1 MLNFKTLVATAL
13 LSCAC
18 VFSFAQPPVHSTIGG
33 APSTSKS
40 TGAKAVKAKHANG
53 KSKSHAKKHKKTQHQ
68 AKKIA
73 KRPSTNSANNAP
85 IGLQAF

>member
-1 MLNFKTLVATAL
+1 MLNFKTLFATAL

-18 VFSFAQPPVHSTIGG
+18 VYSFAQPPGQITKGG
-33 APSTSKS
+33 APSASKS
-40 TGAKAVKAKHANG
+40 TGAKATKAKHANG
-53 KSKSHAKKHKKTQHQ
+53 KSKSHAKQHKKTQHQ

-73 KRPSTNSANNAP
+73 KKPSTNKANTAP